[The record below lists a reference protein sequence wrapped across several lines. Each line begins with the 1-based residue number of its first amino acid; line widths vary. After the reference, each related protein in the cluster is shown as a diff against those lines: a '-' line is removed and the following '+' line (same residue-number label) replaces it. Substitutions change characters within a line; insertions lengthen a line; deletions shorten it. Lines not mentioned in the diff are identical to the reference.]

1 MKTERVW
8 DDPTFPFGGWMMGAF
23 NYMRGY
29 ELGKKNRNV
38 PFWIAQ
44 LRYLWDI

>member
-8 DDPTFPFGGWMMGAF
+8 DDAKFSFGGWVVVAF
-23 NYMRGY
+23 NYMRGCKLRK
-29 ELGKKNRNV
+29 ENRNV

-44 LRYLWDI
+44 LRDLWDI